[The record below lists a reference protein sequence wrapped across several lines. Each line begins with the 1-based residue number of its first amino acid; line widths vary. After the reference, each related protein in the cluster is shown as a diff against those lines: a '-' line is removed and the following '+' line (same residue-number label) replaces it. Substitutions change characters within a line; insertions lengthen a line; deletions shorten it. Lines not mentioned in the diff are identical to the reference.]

1 MQSVG
6 DKQAEIR
13 QREEGIARCDAENTE
28 LNTKRNELQNK
39 LKELQRTEASVKRY
53 SLACAEQTSAGKLSK
68 LQTLAQF
75 SCR

>member
-1 MQSVG
+1 VQTCDVPIFLVWHLQSVG

-39 LKELQRTEASVKRY
+39 LKELQRTEASVKR
-53 SLACAEQTSAGKLSK
+53 
-68 LQTLAQF
+68 
-75 SCR
+75 